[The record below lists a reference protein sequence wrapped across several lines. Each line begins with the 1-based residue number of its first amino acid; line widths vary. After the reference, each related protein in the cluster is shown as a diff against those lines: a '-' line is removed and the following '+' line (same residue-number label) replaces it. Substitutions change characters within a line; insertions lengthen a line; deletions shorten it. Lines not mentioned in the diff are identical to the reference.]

1 MSQCN
6 ETYDRIARELGG
18 FSCENAPAVVHLRNP
33 FGLSNWTLPLLELMM
48 VAGAVF
54 ALWWAV
60 QRLRR
65 FGDPTNLV
73 LWCATVVYLFVVEI
87 PQYFPDAFGIQ
98 DSLGVVFSHNAFTVQ
113 FLYDRLPL
121 YIIALYPAVTTLSY
135 EIVRVLGIFARRGGL
150 VGALC
155 VGFVHHCFY
164 EVFDQIG
171 PQLRWWAW
179 NNDNQMNHP
188 MLASVPM
195 TSVFIFAVLG
205 PVVCTALVWF
215 FVGRKAAAGRTFGAL
230 SLTWRTLLVGALVP
244 LGLAVLSI
252 PSSLFGGENPNVTA
266 QAVVFSIEL
275 VLLAVIT
282 VPVLFRQ
289 WQLTRASADGAIESN
304 VFIRVFGPVYL
315 GALLVF
321 WISALPAYFGAAD
334 GITADGTPIG
344 HLGYAVLSFVAAA
357 LFVAAA
363 FDVTASSALRT
374 GSDPEQSNRIRSERQ

>member
-6 ETYDRIARELGG
+6 ETYDRIARELGD

-33 FGLSNWTLPLLELMM
+33 FGLSNWTLPVLEMMM

-60 QRLRR
+60 RRLRR
-65 FGDPTNLV
+65 NGDPVNIV

-87 PQYFPDAFGIQ
+87 PLYFPNVFGVE

-121 YIIALYPAVTTLSY
+121 YIVALYPAVTMLSY
-135 EIVRVLGIFARRGGL
+135 EIVRVLGVFARRGGL

-164 EVFDQIG
+164 EVFDQLG

-179 NNDNQMNHP
+179 NNDNLLNHP

-215 FVGRKAAAGRTFGAL
+215 FVGRNAAAGRKFGAL
-230 SLTWRTLLVGALVP
+230 GLTWRTLLVGALVP
-244 LGLAVLSI
+244 VGLAVLSI
-252 PSSLFGGENPNVTA
+252 PSSLFGGEDPNVTA
-266 QAVVFSIEL
+266 QAIVFGIEL
-275 VLLAVIT
+275 GLLALIA
-282 VPVLFRQ
+282 VPIMIRQ
-289 WQLTRASADGAIESN
+289 WQVTRAAAGGATESN
-304 VFIRVFGPVYL
+304 IFIRVFGPVYL
-315 GALLVF
+315 GVLLVL
-321 WISALPAYFGAAD
+321 WLSALPAYFGAVD
-334 GITADGTPIG
+334 GITAGGTPIG
-344 HLGYAVLSFVAAA
+344 HLGYAVVCFVAAA
-357 LFVAAA
+357 LCVAAA
-363 FDVTASSALRT
+363 FDVTASSAPITR
-374 GSDPEQSNRIRSERQ
+374 SDTQQPSRIRTQ